1 MINGEGAPSGEMDM
15 NKIVKIIA
23 PALVSV
29 GLLAGC
35 GSAPSVP
42 EDSFYRL
49 NPRAEQAVADKP
61 VLDGVVEVDRFAASG
76 SIANRPLL
84 FSEPGSSAVSEYHYH
99 FWIEAPPILL
109 QNALVSYLRS
119 ANLSKRVVT
128 PEMRVSPDYTI
139 RGRLMRL
146 ETVLSE
152 PPVGIAELELS
163 LRRESDGEL
172 LVLGEYRA
180 EVPSGPNGVRTDV
193 SAIEKAVDKA
203 FGEFVADIQSR

>member
-1 MINGEGAPSGEMDM
+1 M
-15 NKIVKIIA
+15 KRFVKVIA
-23 PALVSV
+23 PAVLS
-29 GLLAGC
+29 LSMLSAC
-35 GSAPSVP
+35 GSAPPVP

-49 NPRAEQAVADKP
+49 SPRAEAPADDKP
-61 VLDGVVEVDRFAASG
+61 LLDGIVEVDRFAASG

-119 ANLSKRVVT
+119 SNLSKRVVT
-128 PEMRVSPDYTI
+128 PEMRVNPDYTVH
-139 RGRLMRL
+139 GRVMRL

-152 PPVGIAELELS
+152 PPVGIVELELS

-180 EVPSGPNGVRTDV
+180 EVPSGPEGVRTDV
-193 SAIEKAVDKA
+193 SAIDKAVNQA
-203 FGEFVADIQSR
+203 FHAFVVDVQNQ